1 MKRAFEPV
9 VEPVAPPTTL
19 LEALLAAPQ
28 LRQIPA
34 DVFKYLVVPF
44 AQCPFESVLNAWEEV
59 GGHSAQHVMR
69 APLPAAPAL
78 ALLPNG
84 AVRPEVQAYFDGLA
98 VEVQAYFDGLAVE
111 MFPYYYSYYS
121 YYEWDP
127 TVERES
133 HAEAHAR
140 MRLWSLLERRRD
152 WKHMLLLAV
161 YGTPKGALIRLW
173 CVAHVAGAHVMPTIV
188 GGDREGIPVWFLSQY
203 ERLRQ

>member
-9 VEPVAPPTTL
+9 VEPVPPPTTL

-34 DVFKYLVVPF
+34 AVFKYLVVPF

-98 VEVQAYFDGLAVE
+98 VE
-111 MFPYYYSYYS
+111 MFPYEVCYP
-121 YYEWDP
+121 YYEWDH
-127 TVERES
+127 TFERES
-133 HAEAHAR
+133 LAKAHAR
-140 MRLWSLLERRRD
+140 KRLWSMLERRRD

-188 GGDREGIPVWFLSQY
+188 GDDRDGISCWFLAQY